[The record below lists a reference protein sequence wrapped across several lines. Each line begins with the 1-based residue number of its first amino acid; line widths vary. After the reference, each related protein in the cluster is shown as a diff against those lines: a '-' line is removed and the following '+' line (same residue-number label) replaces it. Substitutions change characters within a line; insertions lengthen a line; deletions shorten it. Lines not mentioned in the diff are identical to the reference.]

1 MPTIAMDEELQELA
15 EFEMYSSGTIP
26 PVPMPLS
33 QDPDF
38 QAMTERVLHMETALT
53 KVIRHLEDQT
63 EKKTD

>member
-1 MPTIAMDEELQELA
+1 MPADSQGQVLG

-26 PVPMPLS
+26 PVPTPLS

-38 QAMTERVLHMETALT
+38 QAMTERMLHMETALT

-63 EKKTD
+63 EKKTN